1 MKSLSIFHERWVRF
15 VPARMRRT
23 YAHALLIVLTAVT
36 YAHALDATKAT
47 SQYVHDKWG
56 ADRGFLGGHVYAIA
70 ESNDGYLWIGTERG
84 LVRYDGSNFSLVQR
98 PIANTGSLGPVRSLV
113 SDGEGSLWIKVDG
126 PRLLRYRDGGF
137 EDAAHLF
144 SPNPLTF
151 SAICSDNG
159 TGVLVAATG
168 SDIFLYK
175 NGKVETALGA
185 KDVPGAVTSMSR
197 TMDGEI
203 WMATSDGG
211 LYRSSGQSV
220 IDVSKVVAGRKINQL
235 LSASNG
241 WLWVVTDNG
250 ILQIASDG
258 TIQNDFSMWT
268 PGLQALALKVDHEGN
283 TWIGTNRGLLR
294 VAPSGAISSDFID
307 RQKEGAVTALYLDD
321 AESIWYGGSHGI
333 ERLRDGTFT
342 TYTSSQGL
350 PPTGT
355 GPVYVDSDGHT
366 WFAPLTGGLYWLKQ
380 GHVGRVTAGD
390 LGKDVVNSISGCNN
404 EIWVGRQ
411 SGGLTALTLNGNTI
425 NIRRLTSK
433 DGLAQGPIVS
443 VHCSRDGTIWAGTAS
458 AGVSSFKDGQ
468 FKTFS
473 MADGLSSNSVNSIVE
488 AHDGTMWFAT
498 RGGLDSFASGH
509 WSSWTVRNG
518 LPASEIDTIFEDS
531 KGTLW
536 IATSEGLAYISS
548 GHLHQPPV
556 LPEALREQILGIT
569 EGRHGFLWFATPDHV
584 VQLDRDR
591 LMSGSIEDS
600 DPQLYYATDGL
611 LGISEVRRDRSI
623 VTDSSGH
630 VWLALS
636 SGLAM
641 ADSESILSRFTP
653 VGVRI
658 NAMSVDGLEQN
669 IRALQRLSSG
679 PRNVTL
685 KYDAAGLS
693 APQGLEFRYK
703 LDGYDRGWSDVV
715 SSRQAVYRNL
725 GPGVYRFH
733 VIASSGEGLWNGA
746 EDSYSFIVNPAFWQ
760 TWWFRL
766 SCFTAIALVSL
777 LLYRLHMNRLTR
789 QINLNF
795 QERLAERTRIAR
807 ELHDTLLQSFQGLIL
822 RFQAVE
828 RLLPARPVEAR
839 AALNGALDRA
849 DQAIL
854 EGRDAIRNIR
864 SSTRETREL
873 AQTLSEMIADLK
885 EESGEEA
892 TNSIIFSLVV
902 EGEPRDISPF
912 LSEEI
917 CSIGREALR
926 NSLLHAKPHRIE
938 TEISY
943 SDSHLRLRFRDDGV
957 GIDAPIV
964 QQGGRAGHWG
974 IAGMQ
979 ERAKQIQAQFNLWSK
994 EGAGTEVEVT
1004 LPARVVYGRRL
1015 ARSGFHPFR
1024 KGSSLR
1030 S

>member
-1 MKSLSIFHERWVRF
+1 MRWRSI
-15 VPARMRRT
+15 
-23 YAHALLIVLTAVT
+23 HALLIVLSAATL
-36 YAHALDATKAT
+36 AHGLDSRKAT

-70 ESNDGYLWIGTERG
+70 ESNDGYMWIGTERG
-84 LVRYDGSNFSLVQR
+84 PVRFDGSTFSLVQR
-98 PIANTGSLGPVRSLV
+98 PIANSASLGPVRSLI

-126 PRLLRYRDGGF
+126 PRLLRYRDGEF

-144 SPNPLTF
+144 SSNPLRF
-151 SAICSDNG
+151 SAICSDSG

-168 SDIFLYK
+168 SNIFLYK
-175 NGKVETALGA
+175 NGKAETALSA
-185 KDVPGAVTSMSR
+185 KDVPGTVISMAR
-197 TMDGEI
+197 TMDGGI
-203 WMATSDGG
+203 WMATSGGG
-211 LYRSSGQSV
+211 LYRSRGQNV
-220 IDVSKVVAGRKINQL
+220 INVSKVVAGRQINQL

-258 TIQNDFSMWT
+258 TIENDLSAWT
-268 PGLQALALKVDHEGN
+268 VGLRALALKVDHEGN

-294 VAPSGAISSDFID
+294 VAPSGALSSDFID
-307 RQKEGAVTALYLDD
+307 RQKEEAVTALFLDD
-321 AESIWYGGSHGI
+321 DESIWYGGSEGI

-355 GPVYVDSDGHT
+355 GPVYVDRNGQT

-390 LGKDVVNSISGCNN
+390 LANDVVNSISGCNN

-411 SGGLTALTLNGNTI
+411 HGGLTALTLNGNAI
-425 NIRRLTSK
+425 NARSLTTK
-433 DGLAQGPIVS
+433 DGLAQDNIVS

-458 AGVSSFKDGQ
+458 AGVSRVKGGQ

-488 AHDGTMWFAT
+488 GHDGTMWFAT
-498 RGGLDSFASGH
+498 VGGLDSFASGQ
-509 WSSWTVRNG
+509 WSSWTVHNG
-518 LPASEIDTIFEDS
+518 LPASQVDTIFEDS

-548 GHLHQPPV
+548 GHLRQPPV
-556 LPEALREQILGIT
+556 LPEVLREQILGIT
-569 EGRHGFLWFATPDHV
+569 EGGHGFLWFATPDHV
-584 VQLDRDR
+584 VQVDRDR
-591 LMSGSIEDS
+591 LISGSIEES
-600 DPQLYYATDGL
+600 DPRLYSATDGL
-611 LGISEVRRDRSI
+611 QGISEVRRDRSI
-623 VTDSSGH
+623 VTDSSGR

-641 ADSESILSRFTP
+641 ADTESILSRFTP
-653 VGVRI
+653 VAVRI
-658 NAMSVDGLEQN
+658 NAMSVDGSEEN
-669 IRALQRLSSG
+669 IRALQALASG
-679 PRNVTL
+679 PRSVTF

-703 LDGYDRGWSDVV
+703 LDGYERGWSDVV
-715 SSRQAVYRNL
+715 SLRQAIYRNL
-725 GPGVYRFH
+725 GPGAYRFH
-733 VIASSGEGLWNGA
+733 VIASSGAGLWNGA
-746 EDSYSFIVNPAFWQ
+746 EDSYSFTVSPAFWQ
-760 TWWFRL
+760 TWWFRV
-766 SCFTAIALVSL
+766 SCFIAIALASL

-789 QINLNF
+789 QLDLNF

-807 ELHDTLLQSFQGLIL
+807 ELHDTLLQSFQGLVL
-822 RFQAVE
+822 RFQAAE
-828 RLLPARPVEAR
+828 RLLPIRPLEAK

-873 AQTLSEMIADLK
+873 VQTFNEMIADLK
-885 EESGEEA
+885 QESGEEQ
-892 TNSIIFSLVV
+892 TNSIIFSVIV
-902 EGEPRDISPF
+902 EGEPRDISPL

-943 SDSHLRLRFRDDGV
+943 SDSHLRLRFRDDGI
-957 GIDAPIV
+957 GIDAPTV
-964 QQGGRAGHWG
+964 EQGGRAGHWG
-974 IAGMQ
+974 IPGMQ
-979 ERAKQIQAQFNLWSK
+979 ERAKQIQAQFKLWSK
-994 EGAGTEVEVT
+994 EGAGTEVEIT
-1004 LPARVVYGRRL
+1004 LPARVVYERPVGRTGL
-1015 ARSGFHPFR
+1015 HTFR

-1030 S
+1030 

>member
-1 MKSLSIFHERWVRF
+1 MLI
-15 VPARMRRT
+15 
-23 YAHALLIVLTAVT
+23 ALCAVT
-36 YAHALDATKAT
+36 YAHALNSTKAT

-84 LVRYDGSNFSLVQR
+84 LVRYDGSNFSLMQR
-98 PIANTGSLGPVRSLV
+98 PIPNSGSLGPVRSLA
-113 SDGEGSLWIKVDG
+113 SDDEGYLWIKVDG

-144 SPNPLTF
+144 PGNPSAF
-151 SAICSDNG
+151 SAISSDSG

-168 SDIFLYK
+168 GDIYLYK
-175 NGKVETALGA
+175 NGKVETALNA
-185 KDVPGAVTSMSR
+185 KDVPGRVISMAR
-197 TMDGEI
+197 AMDGEI
-203 WMATSDGG
+203 WMATTDGG
-211 LYRSSGQSV
+211 LYRSRGQSV
-220 IDVSKVVAGRKINQL
+220 TNVSGVVADRKINQL
-235 LSASNG
+235 RAASNG
-241 WLWVVTDNG
+241 WLWAVTDKG
-250 ILQIASDG
+250 VFQIASDG
-258 TIQNDFSMWT
+258 TIQSDFSAWT
-268 PGLQALALKVDHEGN
+268 AGLEALALKVDHEGN

-307 RQKEGAVTALYLDD
+307 RQKEDAVTALYLDD
-321 AESIWYGGSHGI
+321 EDVIWYGGSHGI

-342 TYTSSQGL
+342 TYTSSEGL

-355 GPVYVDSDGHT
+355 GPVYVDSDGRT

-390 LGKDVVNSISGCNN
+390 LATDVVNSISGCNGG
-404 EIWVGRQ
+404 IWVGRQ
-411 SGGLTALTLNGNTI
+411 HGGLTALTLNGNAI
-425 NIRRLTSK
+425 SAHSLTSK
-433 DGLAQGPIVS
+433 DGLAPGSIVS
-443 VHCSRDGTIWAGTAS
+443 VHCSRDGTIWAGTES
-458 AGVSSFKDGQ
+458 AGVSRMKNGQ
-468 FKTFS
+468 FTTFS
-473 MADGLSSNSVNSIVE
+473 TADGLSSNSVNSIVE
-488 AHDGTMWFAT
+488 GHDGTMWFAT
-498 RGGLDSFASGH
+498 AAGLDSFASGH
-509 WSSWTVRNG
+509 WSSWTIRNG
-518 LPASEIDTIFEDS
+518 LPASEVDTIFEDS

-536 IATSEGLAYISS
+536 IATSEGIAYISS
-548 GHLHQPPV
+548 GQLRQPPV

-584 VQLDRDR
+584 VQVDRDR
-591 LMSGSIEDS
+591 LTSGAIGESE
-600 DPQLYYATDGL
+600 PQLYYATDGL

-641 ADSESILSRFTP
+641 ADTESILSRFTP

-658 NAMSVDGLEQN
+658 NGMSVDGSEEN
-669 IRALQRLSSG
+669 IRTLQTLASG
-679 PRNVTL
+679 PRSITL

-693 APQGLEFRYK
+693 APQGLQFRYK

-725 GPGVYRFH
+725 GPGAYRFH
-733 VIASSGEGLWNGA
+733 VLASSGEGLWNGA
-746 EDSYSFIVNPAFWQ
+746 EDTYSFTVSPAFWQ

-766 SCFTAIALVSL
+766 SCFTAIALASL
-777 LLYRLHMNRLTR
+777 LLYRQHMNRLTH
-789 QINLNF
+789 QLNLNF

-822 RFQAVE
+822 RFQAAE
-828 RLLPARPVEAR
+828 RLLPTQPLEAK

-864 SSTRETREL
+864 SSTRQTREL
-873 AQTLSEMIADLK
+873 AQTLNAMIADLK
-885 EESGEEA
+885 EESGEER
-892 TNSIIFSLVV
+892 TKSIIFSLVV
-902 EGEPRDISPF
+902 EGEPREISPL

-938 TEISY
+938 TEITY
-943 SDSHLRLRFRDDGV
+943 SDSHLRLRFRDDGI
-957 GIDAPIV
+957 GIDAPTV
-964 QQGGRAGHWG
+964 EKGGRAGHWG
-974 IAGMQ
+974 IPGMQ
-979 ERAKQIQAQFNLWSK
+979 ERAKQIQAQFKLWSK

-1004 LPARVVYGRRL
+1004 LPARVVYERPL
-1015 ARSGFHPFR
+1015 ARAGLHTFR

-1030 S
+1030 